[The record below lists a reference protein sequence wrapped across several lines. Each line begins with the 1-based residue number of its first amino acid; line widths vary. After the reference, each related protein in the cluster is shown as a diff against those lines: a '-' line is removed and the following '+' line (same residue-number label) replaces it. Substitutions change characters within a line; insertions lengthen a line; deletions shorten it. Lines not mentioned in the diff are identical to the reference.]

1 MKIKIN
7 SSAPTFALLDQ
18 NGQTHRLPDYKG
30 KNVLLYFYPKDNTPG
45 CTKEACAIRDVWA
58 EFKRAGIVVLGV
70 SVDTVASHQK
80 FAAKYKL
87 PFTLLADEDKT
98 VVKAYGVWGKKKFMG
113 REYLGT
119 KRTSF
124 LIDKQGRV
132 LKIYEEVEPEE
143 HAAEVLA
150 DWDFLKIKN

>member
-18 NGQTHRLPDYKG
+18 NGQTRQLSDYKG

-45 CTKEACAIRDVWA
+45 CIKEACAIRDAWA

-113 REYLGT
+113 REYSGA
-119 KRTSF
+119 KRISF

-132 LKIYEEVEPEE
+132 LKIYEEVKPEE